1 MIKTKRAITSNM
13 SEVILHS
20 ALNKPWRKAIASVE
34 QLLRIYCTLVHALD
48 MEEFFQKLARNRETS
63 ERIEDIR
70 LNKTRWGFGWFSD
83 HELGE

>member
-1 MIKTKRAITSNM
+1 M

-34 QLLRIYCTLVHALD
+34 QLLRIYCTLAHA
-48 MEEFFQKLARNRETS
+48 FQKLARNRETS